1 MGKTSHAK
9 DLTIENMQAIKTAL
23 RRVSKDVAKI
33 PKMVNLKGA
42 LAS

>member
-1 MGKTSHAK
+1 MGKISQAK
-9 DLTIENMQAIKTAL
+9 NLTMENMYAIKTAL